1 MVSIPR
7 ALDYDPSNMSQNTQ
21 LSRSPAGPPVID
33 IAAFERDRHQAAGI
47 KEAVQRAL
55 TESGFMYIKGYAMD
69 SALIGQAFAASRGF
83 FDQPRAVKDLFGYT
97 DIGDNFG
104 YQGIEVESL
113 DPAGM
118 PDLKETFTMRNAL
131 AVAMHPA
138 RWPDA
143 DFRTTALAVYEAAL
157 SAAYGIMRILAACL
171 ELPAEFF
178 TERHRGEN
186 VTLRFLHYPA
196 NLQVKSFAQLGAGAH
211 TDYGSIT
218 LLFQDDVGGLELRD
232 ANGEWRL
239 APPVPDAVLI
249 NTGDLM
255 ERWTNGRFRSTAHRV
270 RPISGNRDRYSL
282 ALFVDPDAAVEID
295 CIASCTNAEQ
305 PARYPRVTAG
315 EHIRQKIA
323 ATHVRGMT
331 I

>member
-1 MVSIPR
+1 MISIPR
-7 ALDYDPSNMSQNTQ
+7 ALDYDPSNMPQNTQ
-21 LSRSPAGPPVID
+21 LSRPPAGPPVID
-33 IAAFERDRHQAAGI
+33 IAAFERGGHQAARI

-55 TESGFMYIKGYAMD
+55 TESGFMYIHGHGID
-69 SALIGQAFAASRGF
+69 SGLIGQAFAASRGF
-83 FDQPRAVKDLFGYT
+83 FDQPRAGKDAFGYAN
-97 DIGDNFG
+97 IADNFG
-104 YQGIEVESL
+104 FQGIEVESL

-143 DFRTTALAVYEAAL
+143 DFRATALAFYEAGL
-157 SAAYGIMRILAACL
+157 SAAYRIMRILAACL

-196 NLQVKSFAQLGAGAH
+196 NLPVKSSAQLGAGAH

-232 ANGEWRL
+232 AYGEWRL

-255 ERWTNGRFRSTAHRV
+255 ERWTNGRFHSTAHRV
-270 RPISGNRDRYSL
+270 HPISGNRDRYSIV
-282 ALFVDPDAAVEID
+282 LFVDPDAAVEID

-315 EHIRQKIA
+315 EHIREKIA
-323 ATHVRGMT
+323 ATHVCGMT